1 MFDSLTDK
9 LTEVFKKL
17 KGHGKLNERN
27 IEDALKEV
35 RVSLLE
41 ADVNF
46 RVVKSFIQ
54 SVKDRSIGAEV
65 MKSLTPGQQFVKIV
79 HEELIHLL
87 GEEDETELNLA
98 HRPPVAILVVGLQG
112 SGKTTTCGKLAML
125 LKKQKRTPFLV
136 PADVYRPAA
145 IQQLKTLG
153 QQIGV
158 EVWDTQ
164 PEDEPVQLAQKALSF
179 AEKNGF
185 DTVIVDT
192 AGRLH
197 VDEDMMAEVKDIR
210 DAIDPKEILFVADAM
225 TGQDAVQ
232 VAKAFNDLL
241 EITGVVLTK
250 MDGDARGGAALSIR
264 SVTEKPI
271 KLVGVGEKMDRLERF
286 FPERIASRIL
296 GMGDVLSLIEK
307 AQENFDQERALEL
320 QKKISK
326 DSFTLEDFL
335 EQLQQIKKLGPLE
348 ELMKQIPG
356 LSQQMRQADLQQD
369 DPEKHL
375 KRVEAIIQSM
385 TPQERRSHEILNAS
399 RKRRIAKGSG
409 TSVREINELL
419 KQFVQ
424 MRKMMKQ
431 MSRFGMG
438 KIRQMMGRFMGS

>member
-9 LTEVFKKL
+9 LSDVFKKL
-17 KGHGKLNERN
+17 KGQGKLSERN
-27 IEDALKEV
+27 IEAALKEV
-35 RVSLLE
+35 RLSLLE

-46 RVVKSFIQ
+46 RVVKSF
-54 SVKDRSIGAEV
+54 VKAVKERAVGAEV

-79 HEELIHLL
+79 HEELIVLL
-87 GEEDETELNLA
+87 GEEDETALNLK
-98 HRPPVAILVVGLQG
+98 HRPPVAMMVVGLQG
-112 SGKTTTCGKLAML
+112 SGKTTTCGKIAHM
-125 LKKQKRTPFLV
+125 LKKQKRTPLLV

-153 QQIGV
+153 TQIDV

-164 PEDEPVQLAQKALSF
+164 PDDEPVTLAQQAMDY

-185 DTVIVDT
+185 DTVIIDT

-197 VDEDMMAEVKDIR
+197 VDGDMMAEVEELRNTIEPR
-210 DAIDPKEILFVADAM
+210 EILFVADAM

-232 VAKAFNDLL
+232 VAKAFNDQL

-264 SVTEKPI
+264 SVTQKPI

-286 FPERIASRIL
+286 YPERIASRIL

-307 AQENFDQERALEL
+307 AQENFDAEQAQKM
-320 QKKISK
+320 QKKIMK

-335 EQLQQIKKLGPLE
+335 DHMQQIKKMGPLE
-348 ELMKQIPG
+348 DLMKQIPG
-356 LSQQMRQADLQQD
+356 LSEQMRKMDQQE

-375 KRVEAIIQSM
+375 KRIEAIIYSM
-385 TPQERRSHEILNAS
+385 TVQERRNHQILNAS
-399 RKRRIAKGSG
+399 RKRRIARGSG

-424 MRKMMKQ
+424 MRRMMKQ
-431 MSRFGMG
+431 MSRMGMG
-438 KIRQMMGRFMGS
+438 GLRKMMGRLMGR

>member
-9 LTEVFKKL
+9 LSDVFKKL
-17 KGHGKLNERN
+17 KGQGKLSEKN
-27 IEDALKEV
+27 IEAALKEV
-35 RVSLLE
+35 RLSLLE

-46 RVVKSFIQ
+46 RVVKAFI
-54 SVKDRSIGAEV
+54 KAIKERAIGAEV

-79 HEELIHLL
+79 HEELIVLL
-87 GEEDETELNLA
+87 GEEDETELNLT
-98 HRPPVAILVVGLQG
+98 HRPPVAIMVVGLQG
-112 SGKTTTCGKLAML
+112 SGKTTTCGKIAMM
-125 LKKQKRTPFLV
+125 LKKQKRTPYLV

-153 QQIGV
+153 RQIDV

-164 PEDEPVQLAQKALSF
+164 SNDEPVSLAQNAMDY

-185 DTVIVDT
+185 DTVIIDT

-197 VDEDMMAEVKDIR
+197 VDGDMMAEVEELR
-210 DAIDPKEILFVADAM
+210 DAVQPHEILFVADAM

-232 VAKAFNDLL
+232 VAKAFNDQL

-286 FPERIASRIL
+286 YPERIASRIL

-307 AQENFDQERALEL
+307 AQENFDAERAQEL
-320 QKKISK
+320 QRKITK

-335 EQLQQIKKLGPLE
+335 EQMQQIKKMGPLE
-348 ELMKQIPG
+348 DLMKQIPG
-356 LSQQMRQADLQQD
+356 LSEQMRKMDQKE

-375 KRVEAIIQSM
+375 KRIEAIIYSM
-385 TPQERRSHEILNAS
+385 TAQERRNHQILNAS
-399 RKRRIAKGSG
+399 RKRRIARGSG

-424 MRKMMKQ
+424 MRRMMKQ
-431 MSRFGMG
+431 MSRMGMG
-438 KIRQMMGRFMGS
+438 GLRKMMGRLMGR

>member
-9 LTEVFKKL
+9 LSDIFKKL
-17 KGHGKLNERN
+17 KGHGKLSESN

-46 RVVKSFIQ
+46 RVVKSFVQ
-54 SVKDRSIGAEV
+54 AVKDRAVGTEV

-79 HEELIHLL
+79 HEELIQLL
-87 GEEDETELNLA
+87 GEEDETELDLS
-98 HRPPVAILVVGLQG
+98 HRPPVTILVVGLQG
-112 SGKTTTCGKLAML
+112 SGKTTTCGKLALL
-125 LKKQKRTPFLV
+125 LKKLKRTPFLV

-158 EVWDTQ
+158 DVWNTQ
-164 PEDEPVQLAQKALSF
+164 PEDEPVDLAQKAVAF

-185 DTVIVDT
+185 DTVIIDT

-197 VDEDMMAEVKDIR
+197 VDEEMMGEVKDIR
-210 DAIDPKEILFVADAM
+210 DVVSPKEILFVADAM

-264 SVTEKPI
+264 SVTQKPI

-286 FPERIASRIL
+286 YPERIASRIL

-320 QKKISK
+320 QKKITK

-335 EQLQQIKKLGPLE
+335 EQLQQIRKMGPLE
-348 ELMKQIPG
+348 DLLKKIPG
-356 LSQQMRQADLQQD
+356 LGQQMRQANMEDE

-375 KRVEAIIQSM
+375 KRVEAIIFSM
-385 TPQERRSHEILNAS
+385 TPKERRNHEILNAS
-399 RKRRIAKGSG
+399 RKRRIARGSG

-419 KQFVQ
+419 KQFTQ

-431 MSRFGMG
+431 MSRFGLG
-438 KIRQMMGRFMGS
+438 KLRQMMGRFMG